1 MENLDDGSVEVG
13 EDDLGMRVLAPEPVE
28 SRTEHCVVALGHAVD
43 STQAAEAIV
52 VCRVRAHE
60 EREDNWRAPP
70 WRVSRHDHVNRA
82 LVDQPL
88 QYPKLKQCK
97 QEYK

>member
-1 MENLDDGSVEVG
+1 MRLENIHTKTDGVLENLDDGSVEVG

-43 STQAAEAIV
+43 STQATEAIV

-70 WRVSRHDHVNRA
+70 LAGFPARPSKPR
-82 LVDQPL
+82 LG
-88 QYPKLKQCK
+88 
-97 QEYK
+97 